1 MNAKK
6 IAAVIFIFIV
16 TSIAWMILG
25 GVTSMRTDTSRN
37 TLGSSYRDSQFASG
51 RSTVQ
56 QLWGAPQQQR
66 APSVWTSHVEKVAS
80 LNAKGKKVFT
90 DVRKDDPAVLS
101 KSRIEAKIELDPR
114 QKGLLWYSTYKVKFR
129 GNYAFSNEFSDKRTF
144 YVKLYFPSNQV
155 AFDNVVIIV
164 KDKKVL
170 PKGNL
175 SEGIKV
181 PVDLNPKETAEVQ
194 FSYGSQGL
202 DTWEYQFADEG
213 TMSSVRD
220 FNAAVTTNCKDIDFP
235 EKCLSPTD
243 KKFVG
248 PGWDLN
254 WKYGDLVSGSRV
266 GISMPQKLQPG
277 PLASKI
283 SYFAPVSLF
292 FFFAVLL
299 ILGTVRGVNLHPVH
313 YLFLAATF
321 FSFHLLF
328 SYLVD
333 HVPPFGSFLIAS
345 AVSLLLT
352 TSYIRLAVDWKF
364 AIRSAGFWQL
374 VFLVL
379 FAYAFFFE
387 GYTGLTITIGAILTL
402 AAMMQLT
409 GRVNWEEAFARP
421 EPANRPPHIYP
432 GPPANPVPPAAPAP
446 QPPAHPEPPLPP
458 STT

>member
-16 TSIAWMILG
+16 TSVAWMILG

-56 QLWGAPQQQR
+56 QLWGAPQIQR
-66 APSVWTSHVEKVAS
+66 APTVWTTHIEKVAGVD
-80 LNAKGKKVFT
+80 AKGKKTVT
-90 DVRKDDPAVLS
+90 DVRRDDAVVLS
-101 KSRIEAKIELDPR
+101 KSRIDAKIDLDQR
-114 QKGLLWYSTYKVKFR
+114 QKGLLWYSTYKVKFQ
-129 GNYAFSNEFSDKRTF
+129 GDYAFANEFSDKRTF
-144 YVKLYFPSNQV
+144 YVRLYFPTDQV
-155 AFDNVVIIV
+155 AFNNVLITV
-164 KDKKVL
+164 KGKKVS

-181 PVDLNPKETAEVQ
+181 PVDLSPGEAADVR

-202 DTWEYQFADEG
+202 DSWQYQFTSDEA
-213 TMSSVRD
+213 MSSVRD
-220 FNAAVTTNCKDIDFP
+220 FSATVTTNCRDIDFP

-243 KKFVG
+243 KRMVG
-248 PGWDLN
+248 KGWELN
-254 WKYGDLVSGSRV
+254 WKYGDLVSGSKV

-277 PLASKI
+277 PLASEI
-283 SYFAPVSLF
+283 SFFAPVSLF

-299 ILGTVRGVNLHPVH
+299 ILGTVKGVKLHPVH
-313 YLFLAATF
+313 YLFMAATF

-333 HVPPFGSFLIAS
+333 HVAPFASFLIAS

-364 AIRSAGFWQL
+364 AIRSAGFWQF

-409 GRVNWEEAFARP
+409 GRVNWEEAFARND
-421 EPANRPPHIYP
+421 AASRPPHLYP
-432 GPPANPVPPAAPAP
+432 GPAMNPVSPSASP
-446 QPPAHPEPPLPP
+446 QPPAPQEPPSPT
-458 STT
+458 SKG